1 MKTSAR
7 NQFHGRVT
15 DVERGVIDNVITLEI
30 AGGQKIVA
38 VITRDSTER
47 LGLRPGVEAIAL
59 IKSSSVILV
68 TDDEGMRLSARNRL
82 SGTVSRVQPGAVNAE
97 VVLDLGG
104 GGSGSVT
111 AIVTNGSSEALG
123 LQPGVPA
130 TAIFK
135 ASSVILGVPV

>member
-7 NQFHGRVT
+7 NQFRGKVT
-15 DVERGVIDNVITLEI
+15 HVQRGMIDHEIELEI
-30 AGGQKIVA
+30 AGGRKIVA
-38 VITRDSTER
+38 VITYDSTAR

-59 IKSSSVILV
+59 VKSSSVILV
-68 TDDEGMRLSARNRL
+68 TDDEDVRLSARNRL
-82 SGTVSRVQPGAVNAE
+82 PGVVSRVQPGAVNTE

-104 GGSGSVT
+104 GGSVT

-123 LQPGVPA
+123 LKPGAPA
-130 TAIFK
+130 AAIFK

>member
-38 VITRDSTER
+38 VITCDSTER

-68 TDDEGMRLSARNRL
+68 TDDEGVRLSARNRL
-82 SGTVSRVQPGAVNAE
+82 PGVVSRVQPGAVNTE

-104 GGSGSVT
+104 GGSVT
-111 AIVTNGSSEALG
+111 AIVTNGSSVALG
-123 LQPGVPA
+123 LKPGAPA
-130 TAIFK
+130 VAIFK